1 MNLGGAFMQLDLG
14 QKIRELRRRDGRTQE
29 ALAEAIGVTSQAG
42 SRWEANGGYPDM
54 EMIPAIANYFGVTID
69 ELFGYENN
77 RDKKIDA
84 LVKQIKEMN
93 SRNNGV
99 DINIDECLA
108 LARQAMIE
116 FPANERIMLSLA
128 EVLYNAGYVRYGEYH
143 LIDAEGYNVYDIERH
158 RGYSEWKE
166 AIAIYEKLLK
176 TLKVGEMRH
185 NALEHLTQL
194 YLNMGE
200 HERALAAIESAPTI
214 YGSYECLRINAFD
227 GKRRAEACGEALLK
241 LICASSESIIG
252 TMLSYEQNMMP
263 SEKVQSIR
271 SAITLFDH
279 VCTDGNYGI
288 YNSYIARMY
297 TLLSLYLWLNGKH
310 DEAFEALDKSLQH
323 FKAFEELCAKSDAA
337 YTAPLLKLVKI
348 EMDKWR
354 FDKTHPHTE
363 ASSLAEDW
371 PWWSVPEYSLVKNE
385 IQSDPRWNQWME
397 KLRA

>member
-1 MNLGGAFMQLDLG
+1 MKLTLGE
-14 QKIRELRRRDGRTQE
+14 KIKELRKRDGRKQE
-29 ALAEAIGVTSQAG
+29 DLAGALGVSNQAV
-42 SRWEANGGYPDM
+42 SRWEKDGSYPDM

-69 ELFGYENN
+69 ELFGYEND

-84 LVKQIKEMN
+84 IVKQIKEMN
-93 SRNNGV
+93 ARNNGV
-99 DINIDECLA
+99 DINIDECLS

-116 FPANERIMLSLA
+116 FPANERIMLCLA

-143 LIDAEGYNVYDIERH
+143 LIDDEGYNIYDIERH
-158 RGYSEWKE
+158 RGYAEWKE
-166 AIAIYEKLLK
+166 AIVIFEKLLK
-176 TLKVGEMRH
+176 TLEPGEMHH
-185 NALEHLTQL
+185 NALRYLTQL

-214 YGSYECLRINAFD
+214 HDSYECLRINAFD

-252 TMLSYEQNMMP
+252 TMLSYEQNMTP

-271 SAITLFDH
+271 SAIALFDN

-297 TLLSLYLWLNGKH
+297 TLLSLYLWLDGKH
-310 DEAFEALDKSLQH
+310 DEAFEALDRSLMH
-323 FKAFEELCAKSDAA
+323 FKAFESLCAKDEAA
-337 YTAPLLKLVKI
+337 YTAPLLKLVRFD
-348 EMDKWR
+348 MGKWR

-363 ASSLAEDW
+363 AISLAEDW
-371 PWWSVPEYSLVKNE
+371 PWWSVQEYSLVKDE
-385 IQSDPRWNQWME
+385 IQADPRWNEWVE
-397 KLRA
+397 RCKA

>member
-1 MNLGGAFMQLDLG
+1 MKLTLGE
-14 QKIRELRRRDGRTQE
+14 KIKELRKRDGRKQE
-29 ALAEAIGVTSQAG
+29 DLAGALGVSNQAV
-42 SRWEANGGYPDM
+42 SRWEKDGSYPDM

-69 ELFGYENN
+69 ELFGYEND

-84 LVKQIKEMN
+84 IVKQIKEMN
-93 SRNNGV
+93 ARNNGV
-99 DINIDECLA
+99 DINIDECLS

-116 FPANERIMLSLA
+116 FPANERIMLCLA

-143 LIDAEGYNVYDIERH
+143 LIDDEGYNIYDIERH
-158 RGYSEWKE
+158 RGYAEWKE
-166 AIAIYEKLLK
+166 AIVIFEKLLK
-176 TLKVGEMRH
+176 TLEPGEMRH
-185 NALEHLTQL
+185 NALRYLTQL

-214 YGSYECLRINAFD
+214 HDSYECLRINAFD

-252 TMLSYEQNMMP
+252 TMLSYEQNMTP

-271 SAITLFDH
+271 SAITLFDQ

-297 TLLSLYLWLNGKH
+297 TLLSLYLWLDGKH
-310 DEAFEALDKSLQH
+310 DEAFEALDRSLMH
-323 FKAFEELCAKSDAA
+323 FKAFESLCAKDEAA
-337 YTAPLLKLVKI
+337 YTAPLLKLVRFD
-348 EMDKWR
+348 MGKWR

-363 ASSLAEDW
+363 AISLAEDW
-371 PWWSVPEYSLVKNE
+371 PWWSVQEYSLVKDE
-385 IQSDPRWNQWME
+385 IQADPRWNEWVE
-397 KLRA
+397 RCKA